1 METTLLLLGIACI
14 IAAIVGGGL
23 RAVGFEFPP
32 LKSLPRQIILAMLGV
47 ILIIV
52 SKSIQPS
59 VQPKPIIT
67 HLNVTTL
74 REYVPDEGGL
84 KVGAAAFMDNT
95 SYYFTQ
101 VPSFLEG
108 ATYIKTANDD
118 KCLPDPSKFV
128 LSFDVERPVTIYIAH
143 DDRYLTKPM
152 WMSGFTPNQE
162 YVNLNLPGAGAGRYT
177 LYARDYPAGKIVL
190 GSNIDGDCRIEG
202 NYGMYSVILVPQQK

>member
-1 METTLLLLGIACI
+1 MDTTLLLLGIACI

-32 LKSLPRQIILAMLGV
+32 LKSLPRQIILAVLGV
-47 ILIIV
+47 ILIII
-52 SKSIQPS
+52 SRSIQPS
-59 VQPKPIIT
+59 AQSKPIVSN
-67 HLNVTTL
+67 LSVTTL
-74 REYVPDEGGL
+74 REYAADEGGL
-84 KVGAAAFMDNT
+84 KVGAPAFVDNT

-101 VPSFLEG
+101 VPSFLNE

-128 LSFDVERPVTIYIAH
+128 LSFDVSRPVTIYVAH
-143 DDRYLTKPM
+143 DDRYLTKPA
-152 WMSGFTPNQE
+152 WMSGFTPTQE
-162 YVNLNLPGAGAGRYT
+162 SVNLNLPGAGAGRYT

-202 NYGMYSVILVPQQK
+202 NYGMYSVILVPQ